1 MRLSHRPF
9 YVIRKHE
16 FIAKYGLIR
25 EVCTF
30 YSIGRYPNSLWP
42 SVVEGCDDGLLAPGR
57 TVPTGTWNGPS
68 QSGASR
74 KEGVTIRSTSLKVKP
89 LWDGP
94 FQVPVGTVRPGASK
108 PSSQPSTTLGQRLLG
123 YRPML

>member
-68 QSGASR
+68 QSGFTFR
-74 KEGVTIRSTSLKVKP
+74 EVERMVTPSFLDAP